1 MTYFIGSAGNVRL
14 RRNVTQNVASFVRS
28 ADINTVLNRVGFD
41 NSLDNLLTGDRLQ
54 IWTDDPRGLAFFPT
68 TSWVD
73 GEGITQTT
81 FSQYVNVNA
90 AGGVRFFNTFQAS
103 VNNVRS
109 EEITVQTFDDSEG
122 AGGPLPVYFTVSD
135 VSANILGDVT
145 SYTFNTDREA
155 IDTTTLSDKYK
166 QMYSA
171 GIVSGSGSID
181 CIFNYQTTGVK
192 ETPLLALQL
201 INRVEMGSACD
212 MLLAITDQDNDP
224 EHPDIYYEVT
234 AVITKSGIEVTAG
247 ELIRCSIDFI
257 TTGEV
262 KLLVGRPSGYILK
275 EDDFRLKLNQN
286 DLEFLLTEVT
296 D

>member
-14 RRNVTQNVASFVRS
+14 RRNAVINVASEVRS
-28 ADINTVLNRVGFD
+28 SDINTVLNRVGFD

-54 IWTDDPRGLAFFPT
+54 VWTDDPRGLVFFPT

-73 GEGITQTT
+73 GEGVTQTV

-90 AGGVRFFNTFQAS
+90 AGGVRFFDTFQAA

-109 EEITVQTFDDSEG
+109 EEIPVQEFPGD
-122 AGGPLPVYFTVSD
+122 PLQVYYTVSD

-145 SYTFNTDREA
+145 SYSFNTDREA

-171 GIVSGSGSID
+171 GIISGSGSID
-181 CIFNYQTTGVK
+181 CIFNYKTTGVK

-201 INRVEMGSACD
+201 INRVEIGSACD

-224 EHPDIYYEVT
+224 EHPDIFYEFT
-234 AVITKSGIEVTAG
+234 AVITRSGLQVSAG
-247 ELIRCSIDFI
+247 ELISCSIDFL

-275 EDDFRLKLNQN
+275 EDDFRIKLNQSL
-286 DLEFLLTEVT
+286 DFLLTEVT

>member
-14 RRNVTQNVASFVRS
+14 RRNATINVASIVRS
-28 ADINTVLNRVGFD
+28 TDINTVLNRVGFD

-54 IWTDDPRGLAFFPT
+54 IWTEDPRGLAFFPT

-73 GEGITQTT
+73 GEGVTQTV

-90 AGGVRFFNTFQAS
+90 AGGVRFFNTFQAA

-109 EEITVQTFDDSEG
+109 EEIPVQEF
-122 AGGPLPVYFTVSD
+122 AGDPLPVRYTVSD

-145 SYTFNTDREA
+145 SYSFNTDREA

-171 GIVSGSGSID
+171 GLISGSGSID
-181 CIFNYQTTGVK
+181 CIFNYKTTGVQ
-192 ETPLLALQL
+192 ETPLLVLQL
-201 INRVEMGSACD
+201 INRVDIGSECD

-224 EHPDIYYEVT
+224 QHPDIYYEFT
-234 AVITKSGIEVTAG
+234 GVITRSGLQVEAG
-247 ELIRCSIDFI
+247 NLITCSIDFL

-275 EDDFRLKLNQN
+275 EDDFRIKLNQSL
-286 DLEFLLTEVT
+286 DFLLTEVT

>member
-14 RRNVTQNVASFVRS
+14 RRNAAISVASEVRS
-28 ADINTVLNRVGFD
+28 SDINTTLNRVGFD
-41 NSLDNLLTGDRLQ
+41 NALDNLLTGDRLQ
-54 IWTDDPRGLAFFPT
+54 IWTDDPRGLVFFPT

-73 GEGITQTT
+73 GEGVTQAV

-90 AGGVRFFNTFQAS
+90 AGGVRFFDTFQAA

-109 EEITVQTFDDSEG
+109 EEIPVQTF
-122 AGGPLPVYFTVSD
+122 AGDPLRVYYTVSD
-135 VSANILGDVT
+135 VTANLLGDVT
-145 SYTFNTDREA
+145 GYSFNTDREA

-171 GIVSGSGSID
+171 GIISGSGSID
-181 CIFNYQTTGVK
+181 CIFNYETSGVK

-201 INRVEMGSACD
+201 INRVDIGSECD
-212 MLLAITDQDNDP
+212 MLLAITDNDNDP
-224 EHPDIYYEVT
+224 QHPDIYYEFT
-234 AVITKSGIEVTAG
+234 AVITRSGLQVSAG
-247 ELIRCSIDFI
+247 ELITCTIDFL

-275 EDDFRLKLNQN
+275 EDDFRIKLNQSL
-286 DLEFLLTEVT
+286 DFLLTEVT